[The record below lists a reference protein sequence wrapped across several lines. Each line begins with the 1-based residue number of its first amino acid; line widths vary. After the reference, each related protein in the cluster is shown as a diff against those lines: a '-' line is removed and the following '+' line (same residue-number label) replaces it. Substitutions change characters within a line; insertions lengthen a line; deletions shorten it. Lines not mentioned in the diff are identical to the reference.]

1 MFYVNADFWFLSLLL
16 QSAINFDLIVL
27 SESLLM
33 SRCFSWRW
41 LAAHSI
47 TPPDKDNLVVWM
59 LPLLTSL
66 KHPRLPTAVR
76 DSCSVNSPAYHQ
88 LWKSC
93 SVNLA
98 LVTHPDLGEGNS
110 LTSPK
115 PKIVWC
121 EHGFSCSSFYVTTSI
136 MDILLGIGDVQS
148 PEAKTTAIFLNK
160 KTTL

>member
-1 MFYVNADFWFLSLLL
+1 MILFYVNADCWFLSLLF

-47 TPPDKDNLVVWM
+47 RPPDTENLVVWM

-66 KHPRLPTAVR
+66 KHPRLPTTVR
-76 DSCSVNSPAYHQ
+76 DSRSVNSPAHHQ
-88 LWKSC
+88 LGKSC

-121 EHGFSCSSFYVTTSI
+121 EHANNGYLVRYWWCAESRSKDHNNLS
-136 MDILLGIGDVQS
+136 
-148 PEAKTTAIFLNK
+148 NK